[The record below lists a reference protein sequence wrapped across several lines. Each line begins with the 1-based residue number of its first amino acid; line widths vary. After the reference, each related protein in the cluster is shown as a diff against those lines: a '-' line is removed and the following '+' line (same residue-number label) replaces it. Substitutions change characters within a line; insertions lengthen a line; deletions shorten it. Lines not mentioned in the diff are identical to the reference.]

1 MKKITI
7 FSTVFFM
14 LFLANA
20 HATVR
25 RVNNNAGVNN
35 NTTAGNFYTTLLA
48 AYTASSATAG
58 DTIIVEP
65 SATQYDALGNITK
78 KIVIIGNGGG
88 AWLPANTQLVASNSQ
103 IGSLSFNTG
112 SQGSYISGLSVY
124 SGITINTNDIT
135 IQRCY
140 CDGNIGFS
148 ANTQNTIIKEC
159 FIYNI
164 ISSNSYNNTGLVIQN
179 NIIRQ
184 GGILLSSSDNG
195 IIENNTFNA
204 WNVNYG
210 ICDLGLANVMF
221 NNNIFRGI
229 SNFTAASLNN
239 NICMA
244 CTTLPASNGN
254 QNSVTFASLFVP
266 TAPASTDAD
275 IIYQPKAGS
284 AALDAGF
291 YGNGDDIGAF
301 NNGTGRPTYKQ
312 GYVPNFPS
320 IYLMN
325 PGAINGNTMNVTI
338 STKANN

>member
-1 MKKITI
+1 MKPFFTI
-7 FSTVFFM
+7 AL
-14 LFLANA
+14 LFCLLANA

-65 SATQYDALGNITK
+65 SATQYDALNNITK

-88 AWLPANTQLVASNSQ
+88 TWLPANTQLIANNSQ
-103 IGSLSFNTG
+103 TGSMTFNTG
-112 SQGSYISGLSVY
+112 SQGSYISGLSIY
-124 SGITINTNDIT
+124 DNPYISTDNIT

-140 CDGNIGFS
+140 FDNSITFG

-159 FIYNI
+159 FIYNSI
-164 ISSNSYNNTGLVIQN
+164 NASSYNNIGLVIQN
-179 NIIRQ
+179 NISRQ
-184 GGILLSSSDNG
+184 GGIILSSSDNG
-195 IIENNTFNA
+195 IIENNTFNTLSTSSGTC
-204 WNVNYG
+204 N
-210 ICDLGLANVMF
+210 LGLANVMF

-229 SNFTAASLNN
+229 SNYTAASLNN
-239 NICMA
+239 NICMD

-254 QNSVTFASLFVP
+254 QNNITFASLFVP
-266 TAPASTDAD
+266 TTPINTQAD
-275 IIYQPKAGS
+275 IIYQPKTGS